1 METVEQI
8 LTRYKEIRQR
18 TRGPYIVINRALEFR
33 PKPKPETIEVKTSV
47 KGKEVKLEIKKKEK
61 NPAKAFLSNVGE
73 EVKKPN
79 LDEDPIR
86 FQEIIRWVSE
96 KTGYSKAEL
105 MSGRRFNDLTLARH
119 LVWQL
124 GKKTTTLSY
133 PQMGKLFGGRDHTTV
148 MHAIRKTPAN
158 IDEIVK
164 QMLADLKLQK
174 EASHGSDEISN

>member
-8 LTRYKEIRQR
+8 LTRYKEIRER
-18 TRGPYIVINRALEFR
+18 TRGSSVVVNRALELR
-33 PKPKPETIEVKTSV
+33 PKPKPVLLEIVTKV

-61 NPAKAFLSNVGE
+61 DPAKSFLANLGGE
-73 EVKKPN
+73 VRKPK
-79 LDEDPIR
+79 LDEDPVR

-105 MSGRRFNDLTLARH
+105 MSGRRYYDLILARH
-119 LVWQL
+119 LVWQI

-158 IDEIVK
+158 INDIVK
-164 QMLADLKLQK
+164 QMLDDLKKQK
-174 EASHGSDEISN
+174 EECHG

>member
-18 TRGPYIVINRALEFR
+18 TRGPSVVINRALEFR
-33 PKPKPETIEVKTSV
+33 PKPKPVTIKIETNV
-47 KGKEVKLEIKKKEK
+47 KGQEVKLEIKKKEK
-61 NPAKAFLSNVGE
+61 DPAKTFLSNVGG
-73 EVKKPN
+73 EVKKPK
-79 LDEDPIR
+79 LDEDPVR

-105 MSGRRFNDLTLARH
+105 MSGRRYNDLILARH
-119 LVWQL
+119 LVWQI

-148 MHAIRKTPAN
+148 MHAIRKTPSN
-158 IDEIVK
+158 IDDIVK
-164 QMLADLKLQK
+164 QMLDDLKK
-174 EASHGSDEISN
+174 EKEIYYG